1 MFAEPNRHWR
11 ARASK
16 ITNMFKV
23 NKISMSDEP
32 ASATAPPSGP
42 LSQRSV
48 MLRLSALQAANFAG
62 IGIYMPFMPAWLLSQ
77 GLSEQQIGFTLAMGM
92 IVRMLATQP
101 IASLG
106 DRPWGAARVLV
117 LLQVLCAGAYLGL
130 TRLPSV
136 EAVMAAM
143 ACIAVLT
150 AGVIPLGDHLTVAGV
165 KRQPQLNFARM
176 RLWGSVS
183 FLVMSVLAGVMVSR
197 LGIGTLPYALS
208 ACCLVAAA
216 TAALAP
222 EERMPRAVTWADR
235 TPEAIDPQRR
245 VLLWLVIIA
254 SALINASHAMLYGF
268 ATLHWRGLGID
279 DSTIGVLWAVSVVSE
294 IGMLWWFGRGASASF
309 RNAALFLGVSGIGAV
324 LRFAAMPFAVSLPAI
339 MAVQALHA
347 VSFGAQLLGVMAI
360 LAILS
365 PGGRG
370 ASIQGR
376 LSAVNACL
384 MGAATLLS
392 GVLYARFGAIGFLA
406 MLPIA
411 MAGLAILVAAALH
424 ARRVLL
430 DTDAGGALVLDTDA
444 RRANVRLEPEP

>member
-1 MFAEPNRHWR
+1 MFAEPNRRWR
-11 ARASK
+11 AYALK
-16 ITNMFKV
+16 VTNMFKV

-32 ASATAPPSGP
+32 ASVAAAPAAP
-42 LSQRSV
+42 LTQRSA

-62 IGIYMPFMPAWLLSQ
+62 IGIYLPFMPAWLSSQ
-77 GLSEQQIGFTLAMGM
+77 GLSEKQIGFTLAMGM

-106 DRPWGAARVLV
+106 DRPWGAARLLM
-117 LLQVLCAGAYLGL
+117 LLQLLCAGAYLGL

-143 ACIAVLT
+143 ACVAVLT
-150 AGVIPLGDHLTVAGV
+150 AGVIPLGDHLTTAEV
-165 KRQPQLNFARM
+165 KRQPRLSFARL

-197 LGIGTLPYALS
+197 LGIGMLPYALC

-216 TAALAP
+216 LALLAP
-222 EERMPRAVTWADR
+222 EERMGRAGAWTKAAPD
-235 TPEAIDPQRR
+235 AIDSRR
-245 VLLWLVIIA
+245 RALLWLVIIA

-279 DSTIGVLWAVSVVSE
+279 DSTIGALWAVSVVSE
-294 IGMLWWFGRGASASF
+294 IGMLWWLGRSASASF
-309 RNAALFLGVSGIGAV
+309 RNAALFLGLSGIGAM

-339 MAVQALHA
+339 IAVQALHA

-360 LAILS
+360 LAMLS

-392 GVLYARFGAIGFLA
+392 GVLYARFGAMGFLA

-411 MAGLAILVAAALH
+411 MAGLVTLAAAAIH
-424 ARRVLL
+424 AQRVSL
-430 DTDAGGALVLDTDA
+430 DTDAGGALGLGPDA